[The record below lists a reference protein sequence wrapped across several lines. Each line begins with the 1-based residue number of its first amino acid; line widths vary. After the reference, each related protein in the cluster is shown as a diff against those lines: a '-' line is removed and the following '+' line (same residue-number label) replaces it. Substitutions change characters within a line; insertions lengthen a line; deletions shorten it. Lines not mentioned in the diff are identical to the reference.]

1 MRPSHVYCPAM
12 VPPCEGEA
20 RETRRV
26 HTRICQGTYKR
37 YATTSFARL
46 AVFGRVLADRQSQPV
61 VLPLKAV
68 QQPAPRENERRGSRH
83 QGCGR
88 SMLRPS
94 GLSKVAFTKEC
105 QVGAGALRKHAF
117 AVPFSSAR
125 VIVRHVIAFRENTT
139 RCRWRG
145 FDRLNDAGASRAC
158 ALRGLRAGTH
168 TASLWCCPAWWL
180 HSFFGW
186 RARRE
191 QHVLTRLPATPTSAG
206 SHPVGRLRHGV
217 PRARQS
223 HRRGGGHQIHTSG
236 RDGARSRTGTLN
248 QRASSSCTP
257 AQPCPSC
264 PPHAPP
270 CVLPQINVN
279 VQRETVSHRLLRHP
293 NIIAFKKART

>member
-1 MRPSHVYCPAM
+1 VRPSHVYCPAM

-168 TASLWCCPAWWL
+168 TASLWCCPAWWF

-186 RARRE
+186 RARRKLQ
-191 QHVLTRLPATPTSAG
+191 QHVLTRLPATHPLLFSWLTSSRAPSAWRTESETEPLARRWPSNTYLG
-206 SHPVGRLRHGV
+206 ARRCAFTHLAPSTRGLPAALRPSPAPAVLLTPRLVCSHRSTSTCSE
-217 PRARQS
+217 RQS
-223 HRRGGGHQIHTSG
+223 AT
-236 RDGARSRTGTLN
+236 AY
-248 QRASSSCTP
+248 
-257 AQPCPSC
+257 
-264 PPHAPP
+264 
-270 CVLPQINVN
+270 
-279 VQRETVSHRLLRHP
+279 
-293 NIIAFKKART
+293 